1 MSIPS
6 LKIRN
11 FQAGDFECLYQMDQI
26 CFAKGI
32 AFSREELAFYLNHR
46 TGIARIAEQSGVMTG
61 FILAEIERRSIGHM
75 ITLDVAPEYR
85 RSGIGKSLM
94 HSMHREF
101 ETRGIAI
108 SILEVAVENKNAQAL
123 YKKLGYQQ
131 IDTLVGYYRGKEDA
145 YRMAAGISSG
155 RE

>member
-1 MSIPS
+1 MSIPA

-11 FQAGDFECLYQMDQI
+11 FQVEDFECLYQMDQI

-46 TGIARIAEQSGVMTG
+46 PGIARIAEQSGVMAG
-61 FILAEIERRSIGHM
+61 FILAEIERGSFGHL

-85 RSGIGKSLM
+85 RSGVGRSLM
-94 HSMHREF
+94 RSMHREF

-108 SILEVAVENKNAQAL
+108 SILEVAVENKNAQSL

-131 IDTLVGYYRGKEDA
+131 VETLVGYYRGREDA
-145 YRMAAGISSG
+145 YRMAAGINSC
-155 RE
+155 RV